1 MLNKFFSFIF
11 EIVPIFATVVFFNLI
26 FLGCSIEDLK
36 PSKVDAN
43 KTESF
48 QRISPKTVPALSME
62 IPQGS
67 NNVEFLDSLL
77 EKHLSDLIP
86 EISKAIPKAENFD
99 YTRLENS
106 FFKMIHENKTEKKL
120 KKYQFICDEN
130 ERWIYRCNMESGEI
144 ECFSMSSNKLRLLSS
159 IK

>member
-11 EIVPIFATVVFFNLI
+11 EIMPIFAAAVFFNAI
-26 FLGCSIEDLK
+26 FFGCSIEDLNS
-36 PSKVDAN
+36 SKVDAN

-48 QRISPKTVPALSME
+48 QRILPETAPSLSLE
-62 IPQGS
+62 VPQGP
-67 NNVEFLDSLL
+67 NNAKFLDSLL

-99 YTRLENS
+99 YARLENS
-106 FFKMIHENKTEKKL
+106 FFKMLLENRTEKKL